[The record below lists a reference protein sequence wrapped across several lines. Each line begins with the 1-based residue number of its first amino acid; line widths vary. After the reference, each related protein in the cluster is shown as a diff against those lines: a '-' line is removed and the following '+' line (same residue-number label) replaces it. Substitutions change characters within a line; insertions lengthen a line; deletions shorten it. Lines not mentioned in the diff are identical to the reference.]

1 MSEEPVSGASEE
13 QYRLLAE
20 SIPHPAWVARP
31 DGTTEYWN
39 GQYRDLTGAS
49 LPEVLDSGWQRIIH
63 PDDLPPTLRAWSHSL
78 HTGIPH
84 YCEHR
89 IRRADG
95 IHRWHSKRAMP
106 LRNELP

>member
-1 MSEEPVSGASEE
+1 
-13 QYRLLAE
+13 
-20 SIPHPAWVARP
+20 
-31 DGTTEYWN
+31 
-39 GQYRDLTGAS
+39 

-106 LRNELP
+106 LRNEQGRIARWLGTCIDIEQQKHAEESRRLIECRFRAIIEKGSTPSSS